1 MLEKLNLFRLT
12 GVVILVLLIWKRMGL
27 FLRKNHYLRCWV
39 SLDWSSYI
47 VSIPKSA
54 SKKIG
59 TSIRSMKFLS
69 PEVVL
74 YLYKSTIRP
83 ALQGYCC
90 HVWAGAPS
98 CFLEMLDKLQNGYIY
113 DCWSST
119 CCVSWTLG
127 SSPICSQLKSFY
139 YRYYFGKCSSE
150 LAQLIPLIFSRG
162 RSTRYSDRLCV
173 FSVIITRCYEGSIL
187 TVSFLA
193 QLDSGILC
201 PYNAFLLPIISLAL
215 SLELSRHLF
224 L

>member
-98 CFLEMLDKLQNGYIY
+98 CFLEMLDKLQKRICRAVGPSLAVSFEPLAQSQNVGSLSLLYRY
-113 DCWSST
+113 
-119 CCVSWTLG
+119 CVSG
-127 SSPICSQLKSFY
+127 
-139 YRYYFGKCSSE
+139 CSSE
-150 LAQLIPLIFSRG
+150 LSQPSSTPLFSKEVNSVTVPRF
-162 RSTRYSDRLCV
+162 YKDVLCQH
-173 FSVIITRCYEGSIL
+173 
-187 TVSFLA
+187 FL
-193 QLDSGILC
+193 S
-201 PYNAFLLPIISLAL
+201 SH
-215 SLELSRHLF
+215 S
-224 L
+224 